1 MSCVPRDLGLCSHL
15 RVPRHWV
22 GVVSPAEAPGE
33 ERTLQPWAAAGRG
46 IPQVLTTKLRLW
58 CGLPFPGELQVRE
71 AEVGGVG
78 ENMNAGRAKPVWLL
92 PSPARTG
99 QPGQAPRAEPRG
111 TVADALPRLSLRS
124 PAELH
129 AARGRTAAPRDL
141 AALPASTRVL
151 LKRREAAEVE
161 RQLQTQRQEFQQRMQ
176 RLAQR
181 RQQLARRQEQH
192 RGAVLRFDSFLKA
205 VAARRE
211 RALRRAGEER
221 ARAAAERAEAAR
233 LHRELERLRRH
244 RERLA
249 RRLRSLRPFGDYLRD
264 VLATMG
270 QFQDVPAM
278 LVHFGVLAG
287 VRAALAREAE
297 AGQEQLA
304 QGRAQLQRYRQES
317 STQLLG
323 TRNELARLQ
332 ARLEAARRDGLQWES
347 RWTHIQNT
355 AIQKTL
361 LLGQIKLAVLN
372 LFQQT
377 TAQLRIPMDRA
388 QEDTKAQ
395 LDMLLLCM
403 RALADICATGPHPQH
418 HRSVRLLQGQE

>member
-1 MSCVPRDLGLCSHL
+1 MDSEL
-15 RVPRHWV
+15 
-22 GVVSPAEAPGE
+22 E
-33 ERTLQPWAAAGRG
+33 ERLREAFRD
-46 IPQVLTTKLRLW
+46 KLRL
-58 CGLPFPGELQVRE
+58 L
-71 AEVGGVG
+71 
-78 ENMNAGRAKPVWLL
+78 
-92 PSPARTG
+92 
-99 QPGQAPRAEPRG
+99 
-111 TVADALPRLSLRS
+111 

-129 AARGRTAAPRDL
+129 AARGRTVAARDP
-141 AALPASTRVL
+141 ATLPPSTRVL
-151 LKRREAAEVE
+151 LKRREVAEAE
-161 RQLQTQRQEFQQRMQ
+161 RELQDQRQEFQQRMQ

-181 RQQLARRQEQH
+181 RQQLARRREQH
-192 RGAVLRFDSFLKA
+192 RDAVLRFDSFLKA

-233 LHRELERLRRH
+233 LQRDLERLLRR

-249 RRLRSLRPFGDYLRD
+249 RRLRSLRPFGDYLQD

-270 QFQDVPAM
+270 QFQDVPTM

-304 QGRAQLQRYRQES
+304 QDRARLQRYRQET

-323 TRNELARLQ
+323 TRNELARLH
-332 ARLEAARRDGLQWES
+332 ARLEAARQDVLQWES
-347 RWTHIQNT
+347 CWTRIQST

-377 TAQLRIPMDRA
+377 TAQLRIPTDRA

-403 RALADICATGPHPQH
+403 QALADICATGTHQQH
-418 HRSVRLLQGQE
+418 HRSARLLQGQE

>member
-1 MSCVPRDLGLCSHL
+1 MDSEL
-15 RVPRHWV
+15 
-22 GVVSPAEAPGE
+22 E
-33 ERTLQPWAAAGRG
+33 ERLREALRD
-46 IPQVLTTKLRLW
+46 KLRL
-58 CGLPFPGELQVRE
+58 L
-71 AEVGGVG
+71 
-78 ENMNAGRAKPVWLL
+78 
-92 PSPARTG
+92 
-99 QPGQAPRAEPRG
+99 
-111 TVADALPRLSLRS
+111 
-124 PAELH
+124 PAELR
-129 AARGRTAAPRDL
+129 AARGSRAAVRGP
-141 AALPASTRVL
+141 ATLPLSSRVL
-151 LKRREAAEVE
+151 LKRREVAEAE
-161 RQLQTQRQEFQQRMQ
+161 RQLRDQRQEFQQRMQ
-176 RLAQR
+176 SLAQR

-192 RGAVLRFDSFLKA
+192 RDAVLRFDSFLKA
-205 VAARRE
+205 AAARRE
-211 RALRRAGEER
+211 RALRRAGEQR

-233 LHRELERLRRH
+233 LRRERERLLRH

-264 VLATMG
+264 ALASVG

-304 QGRAQLQRYRQES
+304 QGRAQLQRYRQDT

-323 TRNELARLQ
+323 TRNELARLH
-332 ARLEAARRDGLQWES
+332 ARLQAARQDVLQWES
-347 RWTHIQNT
+347 CWTHIQST

-377 TAQLRIPMDRA
+377 TAQLRIPTDRA

-395 LDMLLLCM
+395 LDMVLLCM
-403 RALADICATGPHPQH
+403 QALADICATGTHPQH
-418 HRSVRLLQGQE
+418 HRSARLLRGQE

>member
-1 MSCVPRDLGLCSHL
+1 
-15 RVPRHWV
+15 
-22 GVVSPAEAPGE
+22 
-33 ERTLQPWAAAGRG
+33 
-46 IPQVLTTKLRLW
+46 
-58 CGLPFPGELQVRE
+58 
-71 AEVGGVG
+71 
-78 ENMNAGRAKPVWLL
+78 
-92 PSPARTG
+92 
-99 QPGQAPRAEPRG
+99 
-111 TVADALPRLSLRS
+111 LSLPS

-129 AARGRTAAPRDL
+129 AARGRTVAARDP
-141 AALPASTRVL
+141 ARLPPSTRVL

-161 RQLQTQRQEFQQRMQ
+161 RELQSQRQEFQQRMQ

-181 RQQLARRQEQH
+181 RQQLARRREQH
-192 RGAVLRFDSFLKA
+192 RDAVLRFDSFLKA

-221 ARAAAERAEAAR
+221 ARAAAGGAGGGGDGRGAGGVREGARGWARAAAERAESAR
-233 LHRELERLRRH
+233 LQRELERLLRH

-264 VLATMG
+264 VLASMG

-304 QGRAQLQRYRQES
+304 QGKAQLQRYRQEI

-332 ARLEAARRDGLQWES
+332 ARLEAAHRDVLQWES
-347 RWTHIQNT
+347 SWTHMQNT

-377 TAQLRIPMDRA
+377 TAQLRIPTDTA

-395 LDMLLLCM
+395 LDMVLLCM
-403 RALADICATGPHPQH
+403 QTLADICATGTHPQH
-418 HRSVRLLQGQE
+418 HRNARLLRGQE

>member
-1 MSCVPRDLGLCSHL
+1 
-15 RVPRHWV
+15 
-22 GVVSPAEAPGE
+22 
-33 ERTLQPWAAAGRG
+33 
-46 IPQVLTTKLRLW
+46 
-58 CGLPFPGELQVRE
+58 
-71 AEVGGVG
+71 
-78 ENMNAGRAKPVWLL
+78 
-92 PSPARTG
+92 
-99 QPGQAPRAEPRG
+99 
-111 TVADALPRLSLRS
+111 
-124 PAELH
+124 
-129 AARGRTAAPRDL
+129 
-141 AALPASTRVL
+141 
-151 LKRREAAEVE
+151 
-161 RQLQTQRQEFQQRMQ
+161 MQ

-192 RGAVLRFDSFLKA
+192 RGAVLSFDSFLKA

-233 LHRELERLRRH
+233 LQRELERLRRH

-264 VLATMG
+264 ALATMG
-270 QFQDVPAM
+270 QVSVGSCGATLRVPKPLGGVIPPALRPQPLPTAQFQDVPAM

-297 AGQEQLA
+297 AGQEQLT

-323 TRNELARLQ
+323 TRNELARLH
-332 ARLEAARRDGLQWES
+332 ARLEAARRDVLQWES
-347 RWTHIQNT
+347 CWTHIQST

-395 LDMLLLCM
+395 LDMVSTTLSRGSGAGDTQGHLHPWMAVASISHLHSCCS
-403 RALADICATGPHPQH
+403 ACGPWLTSVPLAHTHSTTGVSGCFRGRNSPWGHLPAPGDGE
-418 HRSVRLLQGQE
+418 RLQGPAWSHRTCGDGGNSL

>member
-270 QFQDVPAM
+270 Q
-278 LVHFGVLAG
+278 
-287 VRAALAREAE
+287 
-297 AGQEQLA
+297 
-304 QGRAQLQRYRQES
+304 
-317 STQLLG
+317 
-323 TRNELARLQ
+323 
-332 ARLEAARRDGLQWES
+332 ES